1 MSFCVQAAT
10 GVTVTDEVVSQF
22 SDFKLKRM
30 TAKYIVYVIADGKIS
45 TECLGEGGFDE
56 FVSHLPAD
64 ACRYAIIDWDF
75 TTNDG
80 RPASKIAFI
89 SWCPDTSPVRS
100 KMLYAGSS
108 AALTEVLTGV
118 ATKITATDRSEISEA
133 ILNDACK
140 KFA

>member
-1 MSFCVQAAT
+1 MAAT
-10 GVTVTDEVVSQF
+10 GVTVSDEVVSQF

-30 TAKYIVYVIADGKIS
+30 TAKYIIYVIDSGKVN
-45 TECLGEGGFDE
+45 TECLGEGDFEE
-56 FVSHLPAD
+56 FVSHLPPNE
-64 ACRYAIIDWDF
+64 CRYAIIDWSF

-80 RPASKIAFI
+80 RPASKIAFV
-89 SWCPDTSPVRS
+89 SWCPDTSPVRA

-133 ILNDACK
+133 ILTDACK